1 MMSLACLIATVQL
14 GAPSAAAVAKEV
26 PIKGKL
32 QSVESFDFQFATLF
46 VDGSGSGNA
55 THLGWYTVTYE
66 WEVDLQTLVGIG
78 TFHFIAAN
86 GDSLF
91 TEATGVAI
99 PTEDP
104 DVLFTEAMHT
114 IVGGTGRFEGAG
126 GEFTAVG
133 LLNAV
138 TGVRSDTLRG
148 TLIK

>member
-1 MMSLACLIATVQL
+1 MMSLACLVATVQL
-14 GAPSAAAVAKEV
+14 GAPSAAVAAKEV
-26 PIKGKL
+26 PFKGKL
-32 QSVESFDFQFATLF
+32 QAVESFDFQFPTLF

-55 THLGWYTVTYE
+55 THIGRYTVTYE

-91 TEATGVAI
+91 TEATGQAT

-114 IVGGTGRFEGAG
+114 IVGGTGRFDGAS